1 MIPWFVATGKFDKFT
16 APWAGYIA
24 WSGLEQLD
32 EIISLDSSLC
42 PTVLP
47 DIKTE
52 YWSHIVNE
60 DFMLHFFI
68 DLDYLRSETASILR
82 KNLLCVFRNPF
93 THPSTAQG
101 PEGFEFTGMTLGT
114 KIRA

>member
-1 MIPWFVATGKFDKFT
+1 MIPWFVATEKFDKFN
-16 APWAGYIA
+16 AAWAGYIA

-60 DFMLHFFI
+60 DFMLHSLLTSIICAAKQPAYFEKTCSAFF
-68 DLDYLRSETASILR
+68 AIL
-82 KNLLCVFRNPF
+82 LLTPHRTSSGRVRVYWV
-93 THPSTAQG
+93 
-101 PEGFEFTGMTLGT
+101 
-114 KIRA
+114 